1 MQQSYDTQGD
11 RVGLLR
17 LSGASNIVKAI
28 GIAPALLAAG
38 TLMET
43 IERYPVGGTMI
54 LTAYLA
60 WLGHSIAI
68 ARFNRPRA

>member
-1 MQQSYDTQGD
+1 MQQSYDAQEG
-11 RVGLLR
+11 RVGLPR
-17 LSGASNIVKAI
+17 LSEARNLVKAI

-43 IERYPVGGTMI
+43 IERYPTGGALV

-60 WLGHSIAI
+60 WLAHSIAI
-68 ARFNRPRA
+68 ARVSRLQS